1 MKNTSLSLLLLLTIT
16 ACKSNNG
23 QLWEHKSIESD
34 LVVDT
39 TTTDTTTQYIDT
51 VPQYDN
57 SSHAS
62 SSSYSSSYSSSSS
75 NHKTT
80 IYDYAEK
87 KTTDELEDEYYNVFG
102 EDAFDHIDDE
112 EYDAAELYEL
122 EYDD

>member
-34 LVVDT
+34 MVVDT

-51 VPQYDN
+51 VPQCDN
-57 SSHAS
+57 SSHA

-75 NHKTT
+75 SHKTT

>member
-1 MKNTSLSLLLLLTIT
+1 M
-16 ACKSNNG
+16 
-23 QLWEHKSIESD
+23 
-34 LVVDT
+34 VVDT

-51 VPQYDN
+51 VPQCDN
-57 SSHAS
+57 SSHA

-75 NHKTT
+75 SHKTT

-112 EYDAAELYEL
+112 EYDAAVLYEL

>member
-23 QLWEHKSIESD
+23 QLWEHKAIESD
-34 LVVDT
+34 MVVDT

-51 VPQYDN
+51 VPQCDN
-57 SSHAS
+57 SSHAR
-62 SSSYSSSYSSSSS
+62 SSYSSSYSSSSS
-75 NHKTT
+75 SHKTT